1 MPPTSSKSPATLV
14 SASAVGFYG
23 SRGDESLSEQ
33 AGPGRGFLAELCG
46 DWEAAT
52 RPAAEA
58 GVRVVNLRIG
68 IALAREGGALALMR
82 RPFALG
88 LGGRL
93 GDGQQWVPW
102 IQLDDLVALLRFALD
117 EESLSGPLN
126 AVGPAPARNAALT
139 TALSRVLRRPALIPV
154 PGFAIRLARYITGR
168 KLILVFNFCYH
179 GTVDEALITLTDGI
193 ASSRESN
200 AGPAIDPAVT
210 TRVVEFNDIP
220 ALEAALAPGDVACVL
235 AEPVMTNIGIVHPE
249 PGYHAALREI
259 THRTETLLIM
269 DETHTICAGPGG
281 YTRTHGLQPDMMTLG
296 KPIASGVPAAVY
308 GFTAEVANR
317 IRAATGVGD
326 DDKFDV
332 HGIGGTLA
340 GNALSMAA
348 MRVTLEQVL
357 TQEAYDRMF
366 PLAQRLVDGVQS
378 AIEEYQ
384 LPWHV
389 TRLGCRAEYWFRPTP
404 PRNGTEANAYVDTE
418 LAGYMHLAAL
428 NRGIMLTPF
437 HNMALVSP
445 ETTEVDIDRH
455 TQVFRESVEALVD

>member
-1 MPPTSSKSPATLV
+1 MTKIDRMRLKTVLAQEQQRFVAEHPRSKDL
-14 SASAVGFYG
+14 F
-23 SRGDESLSEQ
+23 EQ
-33 AGPGRGFLAELCG
+33 ARGSLFCGVPMSWMTEWAGAFPVFVEEASGAHFVDVDGHHYLDLC
-46 DWEAAT
+46 
-52 RPAAEA
+52 
-58 GVRVVNLRIG
+58 
-68 IALAREGGALALMR
+68 
-82 RPFALG
+82 
-88 LGGRL
+88 L
-93 GDGQQWVPW
+93 GDTGAMTGHAPKAAVDAITEQIRRGVTFMLPTEDAVWVGQE
-102 IQLDDLVALLRFALD
+102 LVRRFGL
-117 EESLSGPLN
+117 PFWQT
-126 AVGPAPARNAALT
+126 ALT
-139 TALSRVLRRPALIPV
+139 ATDANR
-154 PGFAIRLARYITGR
+154 FAIRLARYTTGR

-179 GTVDEALITLTDGI
+179 GTVDEAFITLADGI
-193 ASSRESN
+193 ASSREGN
-200 AGPAIDPAVT
+200 AGPAIDPVVT

-259 THRTETLLIM
+259 THRTGTLLIM

-317 IRAATGVGD
+317 IRATSGVGD

-348 MRVTLEQVL
+348 MRVTLERVL
-357 TQEAYDRMF
+357 TQGAYDRMF

-384 LPWHV
+384 LPWHI

-437 HNMALVSP
+437 HNMALISP
-445 ETTEVDIDRH
+445 DTTEVDIDRH
-455 TQVFRESVEALVD
+455 TQVFRESVEALVA

>member
-1 MPPTSSKSPATLV
+1 MTVLAQEQRHFVAEHPCSKEL
-14 SASAVGFYG
+14 F
-23 SRGDESLSEQ
+23 EQ
-33 AGPGRGFLAELCG
+33 ARSSLFCGVPMSWMTEWPGAFPVFVKEASGAHFVDVDGHRYLDLC
-46 DWEAAT
+46 
-52 RPAAEA
+52 
-58 GVRVVNLRIG
+58 
-68 IALAREGGALALMR
+68 
-82 RPFALG
+82 
-88 LGGRL
+88 L
-93 GDGQQWVPW
+93 GDTGAMTGHAPQAAADAIAEQVRRGVTFMLPTEDAVWVGQE
-102 IQLDDLVALLRFALD
+102 LVRRFGL
-117 EESLSGPLN
+117 PYWQT
-126 AVGPAPARNAALT
+126 ALT
-139 TALSRVLRRPALIPV
+139 ATDANR
-154 PGFAIRLARYITGR
+154 FAIRLARYITGR

-179 GTVDEALITLTDGI
+179 GTVDEALITLADGI

-200 AGPAIDPAVT
+200 AGPAIDPALT

-259 THRTETLLIM
+259 AHRTGTLLIV

-308 GFTAEVANR
+308 GFSAEVADR

-357 TQEAYDRMF
+357 TQAAYDRMF
-366 PLAQRLVDGVQS
+366 PLAQRLVDGVGS
-378 AIEEYQ
+378 AIDEYQ

-404 PRNGTEANAYVDTE
+404 PRNGTEANAYVDAE

-437 HNMALVSP
+437 HNMALISP
-445 ETTEVDIDRH
+445 DTTEVDIDRH
-455 TQVFRESVEALVD
+455 TQVFRESVEALVA

>member
-1 MPPTSSKSPATLV
+1 MPQDVLAQEQERFVAEHPRSKDL
-14 SASAVGFYG
+14 F
-23 SRGDESLSEQ
+23 EQ
-33 AGPGRGFLAELCG
+33 ARGNLFCGVPMSWMTEWAGAFPVFVEEASGAHFVDVDGHRYLDLC
-46 DWEAAT
+46 
-52 RPAAEA
+52 
-58 GVRVVNLRIG
+58 
-68 IALAREGGALALMR
+68 
-82 RPFALG
+82 
-88 LGGRL
+88 L
-93 GDGQQWVPW
+93 GDTGAMTGHAPKAAVDAITEQIRRGVTFMLPTEDAVWVGQE
-102 IQLDDLVALLRFALD
+102 LVRRFGL
-117 EESLSGPLN
+117 PFWQT
-126 AVGPAPARNAALT
+126 ALT
-139 TALSRVLRRPALIPV
+139 ATDANR
-154 PGFAIRLARYITGR
+154 FAIRLARYTTGR

-179 GTVDEALITLTDGI
+179 GTVDEALITLADGI
-193 ASSRESN
+193 ASSREGN

-210 TRVVEFNDIP
+210 TRVVELNDIP

-259 THRTETLLIM
+259 THRTGTLLIM

-296 KPIASGVPAAVY
+296 KPIASGVPVAVY

-317 IRAATGVGD
+317 IRATSGVGD

-357 TQEAYDRMF
+357 TQGAYDRMF

-384 LPWHV
+384 LPWHI

-437 HNMALVSP
+437 HNMALISP
-445 ETTEVDIDRH
+445 DTTEVDIDRH
-455 TQVFRESVEALVD
+455 TQVFRESVEALVA

>member
-1 MPPTSSKSPATLV
+1 MAKINRTRLKTVLAQEQGRFVAEHPRSKDL
-14 SASAVGFYG
+14 F
-23 SRGDESLSEQ
+23 EQ
-33 AGPGRGFLAELCG
+33 ARSSLFCGVPMSWMTEWAGAFPVFVEEASGAHFVDVDGHRYLDLC
-46 DWEAAT
+46 
-52 RPAAEA
+52 
-58 GVRVVNLRIG
+58 
-68 IALAREGGALALMR
+68 
-82 RPFALG
+82 
-88 LGGRL
+88 L
-93 GDGQQWVPW
+93 GDTGAMTGHAPKAAVDAITEQVRRGVTFMLPTEDAVWVGQE
-102 IQLDDLVALLRFALD
+102 LVRRFGL
-117 EESLSGPLN
+117 PYWQT
-126 AVGPAPARNAALT
+126 ALT
-139 TALSRVLRRPALIPV
+139 ATDANR
-154 PGFAIRLARYITGR
+154 FAIRLARYITGR

-179 GTVDEALITLTDGI
+179 GTVDEALITLADGI

-249 PGYHAALREI
+249 PVYHAALREI
-259 THRTETLLIM
+259 THRTGTLLIM

-317 IRAATGVGD
+317 IRATTGVGD

-384 LPWHV
+384 LPWHI

-437 HNMALVSP
+437 HNMALISP
-445 ETTEVDIDRH
+445 DTTEVDIDRH
-455 TQVFRESVEALVD
+455 TQVFRESVEVLVA

>member
-1 MPPTSSKSPATLV
+1 MTKINRMRLKTVLAQEQQRFVAEHPRSKDL
-14 SASAVGFYG
+14 F
-23 SRGDESLSEQ
+23 EQ
-33 AGPGRGFLAELCG
+33 ARGSLFCGVPMSWMTEWAGAFPVFVEEASGAHFVDVDGHHYLDLC
-46 DWEAAT
+46 
-52 RPAAEA
+52 
-58 GVRVVNLRIG
+58 
-68 IALAREGGALALMR
+68 
-82 RPFALG
+82 
-88 LGGRL
+88 L
-93 GDGQQWVPW
+93 GDTGAMTGHAPKAAVDAITEQIRRGVTFMLPTEDAVWVGQE
-102 IQLDDLVALLRFALD
+102 LVRRFGL
-117 EESLSGPLN
+117 PFWQT
-126 AVGPAPARNAALT
+126 ALT
-139 TALSRVLRRPALIPV
+139 ATDANR
-154 PGFAIRLARYITGR
+154 FAIRLARYTTGR

-179 GTVDEALITLTDGI
+179 GTVDEALITLADGI
-193 ASSRESN
+193 ASSRENN

-259 THRTETLLIM
+259 THRTGTLLIM

-317 IRAATGVGD
+317 IRATSGVGD

-357 TQEAYDRMF
+357 TQGAYDRMF

-384 LPWHV
+384 LPWHI

-437 HNMALVSP
+437 HNMALISP
-445 ETTEVDIDRH
+445 DTTEVDIDRH
-455 TQVFRESVEALVD
+455 TQVFRESVEALVA